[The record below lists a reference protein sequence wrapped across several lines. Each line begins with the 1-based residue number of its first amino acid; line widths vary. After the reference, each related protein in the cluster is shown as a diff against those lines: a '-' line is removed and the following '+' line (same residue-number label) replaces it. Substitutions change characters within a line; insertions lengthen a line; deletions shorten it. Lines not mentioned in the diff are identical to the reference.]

1 MTTRSN
7 WFEDFF
13 HGVTNDLWRQ
23 CANPEQ
29 TRAEAD
35 FLEKT
40 LGRKAR
46 VLDVPCGYGR
56 HSLELARRGCRVT
69 GVDISTEFIAEAAA
83 GARTAG
89 VEAEFL
95 AGDMRGLRW
104 QAEFDGAICMGNS
117 FGYFEFSDMVVFVA
131 GVARA
136 LKPGGRFV
144 IETGAA
150 AESILP
156 TLRDREW
163 YQIGDILFAEEH
175 RYLADVS
182 CLETEATF
190 VRDGKTEV
198 RKWWHWIY
206 SVGEIRRLLEQA
218 GLVTRGLYGSHDGR
232 PFRLGSPLLLLV
244 AEKSAPAT
252 PVSGNPRL

>member
-1 MTTRSN
+1 MTTRAN

-13 HGVTNDLWRQ
+13 HGVANDLWRQ

-69 GVDISTEFIAEAAA
+69 GLDISAEFIAEAAA
-83 GARTAG
+83 AAKSAG

-117 FGYFEFSDMVVFVA
+117 FGYLEFSDMVAFVA
-131 GVARA
+131 GVAR
-136 LKPGGRFV
+136 
-144 IETGAA
+144 A

-218 GLVTRGLYGSHDGR
+218 GLVTRGLYGSHDSR

-252 PVSGNPRL
+252 PESGNPQS